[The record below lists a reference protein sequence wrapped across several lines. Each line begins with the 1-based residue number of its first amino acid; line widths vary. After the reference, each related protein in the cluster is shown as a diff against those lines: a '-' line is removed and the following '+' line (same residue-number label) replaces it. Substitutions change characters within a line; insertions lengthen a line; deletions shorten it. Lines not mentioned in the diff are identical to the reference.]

1 METTIVTNKPSNN
14 NLGSMTLQE
23 LHTILKDRES
33 KELPDK
39 VIPMSELTV
48 DDDLNI
54 VIPGEGSYQMNSWAR
69 SQLSSLLGLK
79 FDRWFENTSREEK
92 AFELNYSFTMAKSNT
107 SLILPIILW
116 QVS

>member
-1 METTIVTNKPSNN
+1 METNIITNNTSNN

-23 LHTILKDRES
+23 LHSVLKDRES

-39 VIPMSELTV
+39 VIPMSALKV
-48 DDDLNI
+48 DEDLNVI
-54 VIPGEGSYQMNSWAR
+54 VPGEGSYQMNQWAR

-92 AFELNYSFTMAKSNT
+92 FS
-107 SLILPIILW
+107 
-116 QVS
+116 